1 MPHIWSG
8 SVDSSNEKDDTVET
22 NFDIVIIGGGPGGY
36 VAAIRAAQMGS
47 KVACVESRATLG
59 GTCLNVGCIPSKAL
73 LQSSELYAEAQHGFA
88 EHGIKTDSVKLDL
101 ATMLAR
107 KDKVVGELTKGIA
120 FLFKKNK
127 ITSVEGIGTITAPG
141 KVSVAGAKGT
151 TELTA
156 KTIIIATGSEVAGL
170 PGIEIDE
177 KRIVS
182 STGAL
187 SLSAVPKKMIVVG
200 GGYIG
205 LEMGSVWS
213 RLGAEVTVVEFL
225 DRIVPGMD
233 GETAKHLQRVLKKQG
248 LTFKLGSKV
257 TAAKSTKT
265 GVTLTVEPAKGG
277 DAEDLKADVVLV
289 SIGRKPFT
297 DGLGLDAVGVKRD
310 DGGFI
315 AVDENYKTSVDGIYA
330 IGDVILGPMLAHK
343 ASEDGVAC
351 VEKLHGQYAAVDYG
365 KVPGVVYTHPEVA
378 TVGRSE
384 EDLKEA
390 GIDYNVGKFP
400 FSAVS
405 RAKVSGATDG
415 FIKVLADAATDA
427 VLGVHIIGPEAG
439 TLIHEAVLCME
450 FGGSAEDIAAT
461 VHAHPTLSEGVKE
474 AALAVAGHAIHM

>member
-1 MPHIWSG
+1 M
-8 SVDSSNEKDDTVET
+8 ET
-22 NFDIVIIGGGPGGY
+22 NFDIVVIGGGPAGY

-47 KVACVESRATLG
+47 SVACVESRASLG

-73 LQSSELYAEAQHGFA
+73 LQSSELYVEAQHTFA
-88 EHGIKTDSVKLDL
+88 EHGIKASGIALDL
-101 ATMLAR
+101 KAMMAR

-127 ITSVEGIGTITAPG
+127 ITSVEGVGKITAPG
-141 KVSVAGAKGT
+141 KVSVAGAKNAT
-151 TELTA
+151 IELTA
-156 KTIIIATGSEVAGL
+156 KTIIVATGSEVAGL

-177 KRIVS
+177 KRVVS

-187 SLSAVPKKMIVVG
+187 SLPSVPKKMVVVG

-213 RLGAEVTVVEFL
+213 RLGSEVTVVEFL

-248 LTFKLGSKV
+248 MTFKLGSKV
-257 TAAKSTKT
+257 TGAKSAKT
-265 GVTLTVEPAKGG
+265 GVTLTVEPSGG
-277 DAEDLKADVVLV
+277 GEAEDIKADVVLV

-297 DGLGLDAVGVKRD
+297 DGLGLDEVGVKRD
-310 DGGFI
+310 ERGFVV
-315 AVDENYKTSVDGIYA
+315 VDERYKTSIDGIYA
-330 IGDVILGPMLAHK
+330 IGDVIHGPMLAHK

-351 VEKLHGQYAAVDYG
+351 VEMLHGHFAHVDYG
-365 KVPGVVYTHPEVA
+365 KVPGVVYTWPEVA

-390 GIDYNVGKFP
+390 GIEYAAGKFP

-405 RAKVSGATDG
+405 RAKVSGDTDG
-415 FIKVLADAATDA
+415 FVKVLADAKTDA

-461 VHAHPTLSEGVKE
+461 VHAHPTLSEGVRE
-474 AALAVAGHAIHM
+474 AALAVAGQAVHM

>member
-1 MPHIWSG
+1 M
-8 SVDSSNEKDDTVET
+8 ET
-22 NFDIVIIGGGPGGY
+22 NFDIVVIGGGPGGY

-47 KVACVESRATLG
+47 TVACVESRASLG

-88 EHGIKTDSVKLDL
+88 EHGIKTDGVKLDL
-101 ATMLAR
+101 AAMLAR

-127 ITSVEGIGTITAPG
+127 ITSIEGVGTITAPG
-141 KVSVAGAKGT
+141 KVSVAGADGK

-187 SLSAVPKKMIVVG
+187 ELSPVPKKMIVVG

-213 RLGAEVTVVEFL
+213 RLGADVTVVEFL

-257 TAAKSTKT
+257 TAAKSTKS
-265 GVTLTVEPAKGG
+265 GVTLTVEPAQGG
-277 DAEDLKADVVLV
+277 DAEDIKADVVLV

-297 DGLGLDAVGVKRD
+297 DALGLDDVGVKRD
-310 DGGFI
+310 DRGFI
-315 AVDENYKTSVDGIYA
+315 TVDDSYKTSVDGIYA

-390 GIDYNVGKFP
+390 GIDYKVGKFP

-415 FIKVLADAATDA
+415 FIKVLADATTDA

-450 FGGSAEDIAAT
+450 FGGAAEDIAAT